1 MFLFSSWGRRCGL
14 FLFLIAAFAMG
25 NRAASAATYPAGF
38 TESWVAGNLLKPTTM
53 AFAPD
58 GRLFVLE
65 QEGRVRII
73 KNGQL
78 LPTPFVSLDVSYNG
92 ERGLIG
98 ITFDPQFA
106 SNGYVYLYY
115 TAKTPTIHNR
125 ISRFRA
131 QGDVAVAGSEVVV
144 LDIDTLD
151 AAIHNGGAMR
161 FAADG
166 TLFVAVG
173 ENSVPSNAQSLANL
187 KGKIL
192 RFNKD
197 GSIPIDNPFYNQ
209 TTGINRA
216 IYALGFRNPYSFDIQ
231 PGTGRIFAN
240 DVGGSAWE
248 EIDEVKP
255 GRNYG
260 WPTTE
265 GPTNDPRFEAPFYAY
280 PHEGATN
287 GNPDGCAVTGGTFYN
302 PTTSQFPADYNGKYF
317 FTDYCSGW
325 IYTLDPQTKA
335 VTRFASDLQQFPV
348 DLKVGPDGALYY
360 IAHGFGAIYRISYAV
375 STPPA
380 ITSQPQN
387 RTIPIGGSA
396 TFTVGA
402 TGATPLNFQWQRN
415 GQNIAGATSAT
426 YTVSGASAS
435 LNGSLYRVVVTNRFG
450 SATSNAATLS
460 VTTNRAPTA
469 SISEPG
475 QGFLYIA
482 GQTYTYSGTATD
494 LEDGTLPASAFTW
507 RIDAHHDDHNHPFL
521 PNTSG
526 AKTGS
531 FTTPTI
537 TETASNVWLRIYL
550 TVTDSA
556 GVSTTVTREIFPE
569 KANFTLQTN
578 PVGLNVTLD
587 GAPVTGPV
595 TTIGVI
601 GVRREIG
608 APATQ
613 QLGSDTYEFVS
624 WSDGGARVHNIN
636 TPATN
641 TTYTATFAKVT
652 ALATPVISAPQKDV
666 SYASISNITGT
677 AVGAAS
683 VVVRLQRVVDGYYY
697 SLPSGSATPVWTASV
712 SNLAATGTANWR
724 RALLAL
730 PDGQY
735 TVTAIA
741 RRGTQEK
748 ISAPVNFFIDTAPP
762 VVSVATP
769 GNLFS
774 YNVLAA
780 ATGTSRDGGP
790 GVAQVRGRL
799 FRQSDGLWWNG
810 TTWAAP
816 YAETP
821 ATGLGT
827 WSWKM
832 PTLRQDQ
839 YTFTA
844 VASDYIGN
852 VGFSSEVVFYVDR
865 TAPSIS
871 VKTPRAGN
879 SYRSLPAA
887 TGTAADTR
895 GVAQVRGTLFRYADG
910 LWWNGTA
917 WTTAYAEFVASGT
930 TNWSLAYPA
939 LADGKYAF
947 TVAARDYFG
956 NIRYT
961 PTADFWIDNAAPTI
975 SVVAPIANGAYTS
988 LAQASGTA
996 ADIGAGVAQIR
1007 VRLFR
1012 TSDQTWWNG
1021 SAWTSTYTEIVASGR
1036 NNWTWTM
1043 PALSSGAYRFA
1054 ASARDFFGN
1063 TRFSPDITF
1072 NITSPAQQSAG
1083 LTSNVT
1089 PSGGNS

>member
-1 MFLFSSWGRRCGL
+1 
-14 FLFLIAAFAMG
+14 MG

-65 QEGRVRII
+65 QEGKVRII

-106 SNGYVYLYY
+106 SNGFVYLYY
-115 TAKTPTIHNR
+115 TAKTPTVHNR
-125 ISRFRA
+125 LSRFRA
-131 QGDVAVAGSEVVV
+131 QGDVAVAGSEVAL

-161 FAADG
+161 FASDG

-173 ENSVPSNAQSLANL
+173 ENSVASNAQSLANL

-192 RFNKD
+192 RLNKD
-197 GSIPIDNPFYNQ
+197 GSIPNDNPFYNQ

-231 PGTGRIFAN
+231 PGTNRIFAN

-248 EIDEVKP
+248 EIDEVKA

-265 GPTNDPRFEAPFYAY
+265 GPTNDPRFEAPFYTY

-287 GNPDGCAVTGGTFYN
+287 GNPDGCAVTGGAFYN
-302 PTTSQFPADYNGKYF
+302 PTTSQFPAAYNGKYF

-348 DLKVGPDGALYY
+348 DIKVGPDGSLYY
-360 IAHGFGAIYRISYAV
+360 IAHGFGAIYRISYSV

-387 RTIPIGGSA
+387 RIVPIGGSA

-415 GQNIAGATSAT
+415 GRNIAGATGAT
-426 YTVSGASAS
+426 YTVSDAPAS
-435 LNGSLYRVVVTNRFG
+435 LNGSLYRVVVTNSFG

-460 VTTNRAPTA
+460 VTTNRAPSAT
-469 SISEPG
+469 ITEPG
-475 QGFLYIA
+475 QGFIYIA
-482 GQTYTYSGTATD
+482 GQTYTFSGIASDT
-494 LEDGTLPASAFTW
+494 EDGTLPASAFTW
-507 RIDAHHDDHNHPFL
+507 RIDAHHDEHTHPFL

-526 AKTGS
+526 VKTGN

-556 GVSTTVTREIFPE
+556 GLTTTVTREIFPE

-578 PVGLNVTLD
+578 PVGLNITLD

-595 TTIGVI
+595 TTTGVI

-608 APATQ
+608 APAAQ

-652 ALATPVISAPQKDV
+652 SLATPVITAPQKDV

-677 AVGAAS
+677 AAGATS

-697 SLPSGSATPVWTASV
+697 SLPQGSATPVWTATV
-712 SNLAATGTANWR
+712 TDLPATGTASWT

-730 PDGQY
+730 PDNQY
-735 TVTAIA
+735 IATAIA
-741 RRGTQEK
+741 RSGAQEK
-748 ISAPVNFFIDTAPP
+748 ISAPVNFFVDNAPP

-774 YNVLAA
+774 YDALAA
-780 ATGTSRDGGP
+780 ATGTSRDAGP

-799 FRQSDGLWWNG
+799 FRQSDNLWWNG
-810 TTWAAP
+810 NAWAAP
-816 YAETP
+816 YVETP
-821 ATGLGT
+821 ASGLAN
-827 WSWKM
+827 WSWTM
-832 PTLRQDQ
+832 PSLSEGQ
-839 YTFTA
+839 YTFAAT
-844 VASDYIGN
+844 ASDYIGN
-852 VGFSSEVVFYVDR
+852 VGFSSDVVFYIDR
-865 TAPSIS
+865 TAPTIAIA
-871 VKTPRAGN
+871 TPRAGN

-887 TGTAADTR
+887 TGTAADDR
-895 GVAQVRGTLFRYADG
+895 GVSQVRGTLFRYADN

-917 WTTAYAEFVASGT
+917 WVAAYSEFVASGT
-930 TNWSLAYPA
+930 TSWSLAYPA

-961 PTADFWIDNAAPTI
+961 PSADFWIDTVAPTI
-975 SVVAPIANGAYTS
+975 NVIAPFAGRTYSA
-988 LAQASGTA
+988 LAQARGSA
-996 ADIGAGVAQIR
+996 ADSGAGVSQIR
-1007 VRLFR
+1007 VRLYR
-1012 TSDQTWWNG
+1012 ASDRTWWNG
-1021 SAWTSTYTEIVASGR
+1021 SAWTSTYTELVAQGR
-1036 NNWTWTM
+1036 TAWTWAL
-1043 PALSSGAYRFA
+1043 PPLSSGAYRFA
-1054 ASARDFFGN
+1054 AAARDFYGN
-1063 TRFSPDITF
+1063 TRFSPDVNFSIA
-1072 NITSPAQQSAG
+1072 PSAARAAA
-1083 LTSNVT
+1083 S
-1089 PSGGNS
+1089 SGGSS